1 MNALFCWQVQVFL
14 CWLTTSFTLSGKFE
28 STILFV
34 WHQKAMGLYDQGQN
48 WVHAE
53 IRIPSPF

>member
-14 CWLTTSFTLSGKFE
+14 CSLTTSFTLAGKFE

-34 WHQKAMGLYDQGQN
+34 WHQKAIGPYDQG
-48 WVHAE
+48 
-53 IRIPSPF
+53 